1 MDNYLPLKDF
11 SFIKELF
18 VYCEDILPQK
28 FSGILFRKLLAF
40 FSEYSYTIMAVLIN
54 TIGAWLSLVERF
66 VRDEEVVGSNPV
78 APIFL
83 STKASGFSA
92 KISHLIS
99 YPHQS

>member
-1 MDNYLPLKDF
+1 
-11 SFIKELF
+11 
-18 VYCEDILPQK
+18 
-28 FSGILFRKLLAF
+28 
-40 FSEYSYTIMAVLIN
+40 MAVLIN

-83 STKASGFSA
+83 CTKISEFPA